1 MSDDALKQHVA
12 AMQRGAR
19 CAICPLYGCGQ
30 GPVMPEVRLG
40 ALLTIIGE
48 APGTTEVEE
57 GRTFAGATS
66 EVLTATL
73 PEVGVSRQDC
83 TYTNAIL
90 CRPPGGH
97 MLDFAAELNKKHKKA
112 VAKARAERVEPPP
125 LITPQECCAPRLE
138 QDIADS
144 ESRVLLALGSEGLKA
159 AAHAMKLPYAGQK
172 AAPGMA
178 RVTSIKKQ
186 HGSPVLAPDGRVLM
200 SSLHPV
206 FAGYGNNA
214 KYMPVIREDL
224 KRAGRIA
231 KRGAVIDWYEPEF
244 IIKPSHDTCINV
256 MERMRT
262 ARALVTVDIE
272 TDGKDPNTCN
282 IRCVG
287 LGAVIDGHEVVIVIP
302 LRHMDGRRWWSPA
315 DEQRIENALRE
326 LLESNPLAGQ
336 NLLFDTCVLLRLK
349 LLITR
354 GKRWFDCY
362 LDEETEFLTSRG
374 WRKYDDVRKE
384 DQLAT
389 IAPNNTLE
397 WQRYETRVDKQ
408 RQGHLLQLETQHT
421 RAVVTPKH
429 TVWHQKTKRDG
440 TQLTRWQLTPA
451 EQLLTEPGG
460 DANVLR
466 ACRPA
471 LGAAE
476 DAVTFDGVVLD
487 AARLKLLGLAVGDG
501 TLRFH
506 DGRPYRLRVSQKVG
520 GRAYAFLQKFT
531 AWATSERQYEKREVW
546 RKAPCT
552 ESMWEVVGSFAETVA
567 RAFNTWF
574 GRYSVERRLPSW
586 AFTLPLAL
594 RRALFE
600 GLLLGD
606 ASEVRGA
613 TLFRSCSRQLAD
625 DVHAL
630 AVTLGIVST
639 LHRNGKCWV
648 VSLHSAASNE
658 VQVVTRETKDS
669 VNGFASRR
677 PDASYRVVCFVVP
690 NHTLVTRSGGR
701 PAFHGNTMLAHHNT
715 SQSELPHD
723 LGFIAARNFEAPRWK
738 EDADAKSIDGVDD
751 FWLHLYC
758 MFRGTPVVM
767 ADGSTRLIEDL
778 VREKSTAEVLTLQ
791 NGRLVARRITGWH
804 KQEVAGQK
812 WLNLRIER
820 QRASERGIV
829 CTPEHEVLVSKY
841 AEGQTRWTPAHLVRP
856 GDFVRLPQARL
867 YEQSRD
873 LIIGTLLGD
882 TSLQFSPS
890 FRGRELEAPEASVQG
905 GHALDSELAQMKR
918 ELLPD
923 LFTGSR
929 LLPGREVT
937 IDGRSGTAGPFLGIW
952 SKQHRELAELYP
964 LLYDAQGRRR
974 LRVEVLDALNLG
986 AIAWW
991 FMDDGCRQ
999 AGQKRR
1005 ANTGARGGRSHDPDS
1020 VVFSTQRYPKEDV
1033 EAAAAWFTR
1042 RFGKTYACADGTLR
1056 LSYKASAQFAREIAP
1071 YVFPAQRYKLPH
1083 GKWPE
1088 FDRRQY
1094 VGRAFIEHAVVARV
1108 ATVEEFIPTPAMHA
1122 RGDAETRYC
1131 LDVKDARSFFTP
1143 WGLVH
1148 NCSKDVLGEMRLV
1161 DPLARQVNE
1170 EGTAL
1175 ALKTDTLLAPTARD
1189 MGVLGLNIDED
1200 RRRKFFDILDAKVSD
1215 QSTKLKLIT
1224 GNPNFNPNAF
1234 KQVADFLYIK
1244 KGLSP
1249 PYATDGREWEELE
1262 EDEELEID
1270 TDDPEVILAKAAT
1283 NELALL
1289 RLLELGVDEQTRF
1302 FIEGELFYRGL
1313 QKCKSTYVGLKAEDE
1328 NGARV
1333 IVDTHRKK
1341 GYLQTEF
1348 WLGKRHSIL
1357 HPSWKLH
1364 ITPTG
1369 RWATSPNVQ
1378 NWPERIVFDIELYKA
1393 TERIRAA
1400 ETAEFGKPKTP
1411 EAGILNTRAM
1421 VVAPDEHILVGADYA
1436 AIELRL
1442 YAAMSG
1448 DALLLD
1454 AIQHGKDPHA
1464 LNYAT
1469 MQSRHPGDLMK
1480 WYDRVMTS
1488 PATVKKYLRIIA
1500 KRFGFLVI
1508 YGGQKDKLY
1517 RTMASDR
1524 NPDGTRSFPDLK
1536 PGDVEMWFDN
1546 WHRAHPETKR
1556 WHEAVVRA
1564 WSRHG
1569 FVATILDGRRRFFLG
1584 GMDMTA
1590 MPNMTIQGSAASI
1603 ANRAMIRVA
1612 EQCPHRGWSDL
1623 SGPVL
1628 QVHDFIG
1635 LQVPLKRQKE
1645 AEALLMREMP
1655 YEYNGMKY
1663 EVEQKS
1669 GLSWDKT

>member
-1 MSDDALKQHVA
+1 MSDETLKQHVV

-19 CAICPLYGCGQ
+19 CSICPLYGCGQ

-97 MLDFAAELNKKHKKA
+97 MLDFAAELNKKHKKE

-172 AAPGMA
+172 AAPGAA

-389 IAPNNTLE
+389 IAPDNTLE

-567 RAFNTWF
+567 QAFTTWF

-613 TLFRSCSRQLAD
+613 TLFRSGSRQLAD

-639 LHRNGKCWV
+639 LHRSGKCWV
-648 VSLHSAASNE
+648 VSLHSAVSNE

-758 MFRGTPVVM
+758 
-767 ADGSTRLIEDL
+767 
-778 VREKSTAEVLTLQ
+778 
-791 NGRLVARRITGWH
+791 
-804 KQEVAGQK
+804 
-812 WLNLRIER
+812 
-820 QRASERGIV
+820 
-829 CTPEHEVLVSKY
+829 C
-841 AEGQTRWTPAHLVRP
+841 
-856 GDFVRLPQARL
+856 
-867 YEQSRD
+867 
-873 LIIGTLLGD
+873 
-882 TSLQFSPS
+882 
-890 FRGRELEAPEASVQG
+890 
-905 GHALDSELAQMKR
+905 
-918 ELLPD
+918 
-923 LFTGSR
+923 
-929 LLPGREVT
+929 
-937 IDGRSGTAGPFLGIW
+937 
-952 SKQHRELAELYP
+952 
-964 LLYDAQGRRR
+964 
-974 LRVEVLDALNLG
+974 
-986 AIAWW
+986 
-991 FMDDGCRQ
+991 
-999 AGQKRR
+999 
-1005 ANTGARGGRSHDPDS
+1005 
-1020 VVFSTQRYPKEDV
+1020 
-1033 EAAAAWFTR
+1033 
-1042 RFGKTYACADGTLR
+1042 
-1056 LSYKASAQFAREIAP
+1056 
-1071 YVFPAQRYKLPH
+1071 
-1083 GKWPE
+1083 
-1088 FDRRQY
+1088 
-1094 VGRAFIEHAVVARV
+1094 
-1108 ATVEEFIPTPAMHA
+1108 
-1122 RGDAETRYC
+1122 
-1131 LDVKDARSFFTP
+1131 
-1143 WGLVH
+1143 
-1148 NCSKDVLGEMRLV
+1148 KDVLGEMRLV

-1215 QSTKLKLIT
+1215 QATKLKLIT
-1224 GNPNFNPNAF
+1224 GNPDFNPNAF

-1262 EDEELEID
+1262 DDEELEID

-1289 RLLELGVDEQTRF
+1289 RLLELGVDEQTRQ

-1400 ETAEFGKPKTP
+1400 ETAEFGKPRTP

>member
-1 MSDDALKQHVA
+1 MSEETLKQHVA
-12 AMQRGAR
+12 AMERGAR

-48 APGTTEVEE
+48 APHTTEVEE

-73 PEVGVSRQDC
+73 PEVGVARQDC

-138 QDIADS
+138 RDIADS

-172 AAPGMA
+172 AAPGTA
-178 RVTSIKKQ
+178 RVTSVKKQ

-214 KYMPVIREDL
+214 KFMPVIREDL

-231 KRGAVIDWYEPEF
+231 KRDAVIDWYEPEF

-256 MERMRT
+256 MERMLR

-272 TDGKDPNTCN
+272 TDGKDPNTCG

-287 LGAVIDGHEVVIVIP
+287 LGAVIDGQEVVIVIP

-326 LLESNPLAGQ
+326 LLEANPLAGQ

-354 GKRWFDCY
+354 GKRWFD
-362 LDEETEFLTSRG
+362 
-374 WRKYDDVRKE
+374 
-384 DQLAT
+384 
-389 IAPNNTLE
+389 
-397 WQRYETRVDKQ
+397 
-408 RQGHLLQLETQHT
+408 
-421 RAVVTPKH
+421 
-429 TVWHQKTKRDG
+429 
-440 TQLTRWQLTPA
+440 
-451 EQLLTEPGG
+451 
-460 DANVLR
+460 
-466 ACRPA
+466 
-471 LGAAE
+471 
-476 DAVTFDGVVLD
+476 
-487 AARLKLLGLAVGDG
+487 
-501 TLRFH
+501 
-506 DGRPYRLRVSQKVG
+506 
-520 GRAYAFLQKFT
+520 
-531 AWATSERQYEKREVW
+531 
-546 RKAPCT
+546 
-552 ESMWEVVGSFAETVA
+552 
-567 RAFNTWF
+567 
-574 GRYSVERRLPSW
+574 
-586 AFTLPLAL
+586 
-594 RRALFE
+594 
-600 GLLLGD
+600 
-606 ASEVRGA
+606 
-613 TLFRSCSRQLAD
+613 
-625 DVHAL
+625 
-630 AVTLGIVST
+630 
-639 LHRNGKCWV
+639 
-648 VSLHSAASNE
+648 
-658 VQVVTRETKDS
+658 
-669 VNGFASRR
+669 
-677 PDASYRVVCFVVP
+677 
-690 NHTLVTRSGGR
+690 
-701 PAFHGNTMLAHHNT
+701 TMLAHHNT

-751 FWLHLYC
+751 YWLHLYC

-778 VREKSTAEVLTLQ
+778 VREKSTAEVLALQ

-804 KQEVAGQK
+804 KQEVVGQK

-829 CTPEHEVLVSKY
+829 CTPEHKVLVSKY
-841 AEGQTRWTPAHLVRP
+841 AEGQARWTPARFVRP

-882 TSLQFSPS
+882 TSLQFSPR

-923 LFTGSR
+923 LFTGSQ
-929 LLPGREVT
+929 LLPGREVS

-964 LLYDAQGRRR
+964 LLYDTQGRRR
-974 LRVEVLDALNLG
+974 LRAEVLDALNLG

-999 AGQKRR
+999 AGQERC

-1042 RFGKTYACADGTLR
+1042 RFGKTYACGDGTLR
-1056 LSYKASAQFAREIAP
+1056 LSYKASARFAQEIAP

-1083 GKWPE
+1083 GEWPE
-1088 FDRRQY
+1088 FDQRQY

-1122 RGDAETRYC
+1122 RGDAKTRYC

-1175 ALKTDTLLAPTARD
+1175 ALKTDTILAPTARD

-1200 RRRKFFDILDAKVSD
+1200 RRRKFFDILDAKVTD
-1215 QSTKLKLIT
+1215 QATKLKLIT
-1224 GNPNFNPNAF
+1224 GNPDFNPNAF

-1262 EDEELEID
+1262 DDEELEID

-1289 RLLELGVDEQTRF
+1289 RLLELGVDEQTRQ

-1400 ETAEFGKPKTP
+1400 EMAEFGKPKTP

-1454 AIQHGKDPHA
+1454 AILHGKDPHA

-1488 PATVKKYLRIIA
+1488 SPTVKKYLRIIA

-1536 PGDVEMWFDN
+1536 PADVEMWFDN
-1546 WHRAHPETKR
+1546 WHRMHPETKR

-1645 AEALLMREMP
+1645 AEQLLMREMP

>member
-1 MSDDALKQHVA
+1 MSEETLKQHVA
-12 AMQRGAR
+12 AMERGAR

-48 APGTTEVEE
+48 APHTTEVEE

-73 PEVGVSRQDC
+73 PEVGVARQDC

-138 QDIADS
+138 RDIADS

-172 AAPGMA
+172 AAPGTA

-186 HGSPVLAPDGRVLM
+186 HGSPVLAPDGRVLV

-214 KYMPVIREDL
+214 KFMPVIREDL

-256 MERMRT
+256 MERMLR

-272 TDGKDPNTCN
+272 TDGKDPNTCG

-287 LGAVIDGHEVVIVIP
+287 LGAVIDGQEVVIVIP

-326 LLESNPLAGQ
+326 LLEANPLAGQ

-354 GKRWFDCY
+354 GKRWFD
-362 LDEETEFLTSRG
+362 
-374 WRKYDDVRKE
+374 
-384 DQLAT
+384 
-389 IAPNNTLE
+389 
-397 WQRYETRVDKQ
+397 
-408 RQGHLLQLETQHT
+408 
-421 RAVVTPKH
+421 
-429 TVWHQKTKRDG
+429 
-440 TQLTRWQLTPA
+440 
-451 EQLLTEPGG
+451 
-460 DANVLR
+460 
-466 ACRPA
+466 
-471 LGAAE
+471 
-476 DAVTFDGVVLD
+476 
-487 AARLKLLGLAVGDG
+487 
-501 TLRFH
+501 
-506 DGRPYRLRVSQKVG
+506 
-520 GRAYAFLQKFT
+520 
-531 AWATSERQYEKREVW
+531 
-546 RKAPCT
+546 
-552 ESMWEVVGSFAETVA
+552 
-567 RAFNTWF
+567 
-574 GRYSVERRLPSW
+574 
-586 AFTLPLAL
+586 
-594 RRALFE
+594 
-600 GLLLGD
+600 
-606 ASEVRGA
+606 
-613 TLFRSCSRQLAD
+613 
-625 DVHAL
+625 
-630 AVTLGIVST
+630 
-639 LHRNGKCWV
+639 
-648 VSLHSAASNE
+648 
-658 VQVVTRETKDS
+658 
-669 VNGFASRR
+669 
-677 PDASYRVVCFVVP
+677 
-690 NHTLVTRSGGR
+690 
-701 PAFHGNTMLAHHNT
+701 TMLAHHNT

-751 FWLHLYC
+751 YWLHLYC
-758 MFRGTPVVM
+758 
-767 ADGSTRLIEDL
+767 
-778 VREKSTAEVLTLQ
+778 
-791 NGRLVARRITGWH
+791 
-804 KQEVAGQK
+804 
-812 WLNLRIER
+812 
-820 QRASERGIV
+820 
-829 CTPEHEVLVSKY
+829 C
-841 AEGQTRWTPAHLVRP
+841 
-856 GDFVRLPQARL
+856 
-867 YEQSRD
+867 
-873 LIIGTLLGD
+873 
-882 TSLQFSPS
+882 
-890 FRGRELEAPEASVQG
+890 
-905 GHALDSELAQMKR
+905 
-918 ELLPD
+918 
-923 LFTGSR
+923 
-929 LLPGREVT
+929 
-937 IDGRSGTAGPFLGIW
+937 
-952 SKQHRELAELYP
+952 
-964 LLYDAQGRRR
+964 
-974 LRVEVLDALNLG
+974 
-986 AIAWW
+986 
-991 FMDDGCRQ
+991 
-999 AGQKRR
+999 
-1005 ANTGARGGRSHDPDS
+1005 
-1020 VVFSTQRYPKEDV
+1020 
-1033 EAAAAWFTR
+1033 
-1042 RFGKTYACADGTLR
+1042 
-1056 LSYKASAQFAREIAP
+1056 
-1071 YVFPAQRYKLPH
+1071 
-1083 GKWPE
+1083 
-1088 FDRRQY
+1088 
-1094 VGRAFIEHAVVARV
+1094 
-1108 ATVEEFIPTPAMHA
+1108 
-1122 RGDAETRYC
+1122 
-1131 LDVKDARSFFTP
+1131 
-1143 WGLVH
+1143 
-1148 NCSKDVLGEMRLV
+1148 KDVLGEMRLV

-1175 ALKTDTLLAPTARD
+1175 ALKTDTILAPTARD

-1215 QSTKLKLIT
+1215 QATKLKLVT
-1224 GNPNFNPNAF
+1224 GNPDFNPNAF

-1262 EDEELEID
+1262 DDEELEID

-1289 RLLELGVDEQTRF
+1289 RLLELGVDEQTRQ

-1400 ETAEFGKPKTP
+1400 EMAEFGKPKTP

-1454 AIQHGKDPHA
+1454 AILHGKDPHA

-1488 PATVKKYLRIIA
+1488 SPTVKKYLRIIA

-1536 PGDVEMWFDN
+1536 PADVEMWFDN
-1546 WHRAHPETKR
+1546 WHRMHPETKR

-1645 AEALLMREMP
+1645 AEQLLMREMP